1 MGNVYNAVY
10 SVKGGCG
17 KTAFSILL
25 SYYLSEKSGKGRK
38 VCLVDTDIMGSS
50 MLNAFLPFSAIDEI
64 SEFVTAHNF
73 INDIV
78 DLDKLADTSR
88 FFVNT
93 NDLEKLYPLEQ
104 TISEDSV
111 VMEKKGFEIT
121 FCSPK
126 SSDINKFRI
135 GEEGGFETDIFHQ
148 MFRADFCSFINN
160 NFGSKKHIVFDMPPG
175 SDGFSNIVFNS
186 VFETNS
192 INTENNH
199 IGNEEDTRNLFF
211 IINLDYGSIFTVL
224 RELQTLMKK
233 SKIKFPDNIVI
244 VINSTTPLNE
254 ELLKDLPYERIR
266 YLAEKINEMLID
278 MRKTEYDSI
287 NFIKVEFNQKYWDA
301 LCMRGGL
308 AKTHLSQIFRD
319 IVRIDTYG
327 MSDIKQSMWDEK
339 DSRELFDV
347 LNTKR
352 R

>member
-25 SYYLSEKSGKGRK
+25 SYYLSKKSGKGRK

-50 MLNAFLPFSAIDEI
+50 MLNAFLPFSNIDEI
-64 SEFVTAHNF
+64 SEFVIAHDF

-78 DLDKLADTSR
+78 DLDKLADTRR
-88 FFVNT
+88 FFANT
-93 NDLEKLYPLEQ
+93 NDWGKFYNSKSSTE
-104 TISEDSV
+104 EDIV
-111 VMEKKGFEIT
+111 VLNEEGFDIT

-148 MFRADFCSFINN
+148 MFKSDFCSFINN
-160 NFGSKKHIVFDMPPG
+160 NFGSKDYIVFDMPPG
-175 SDGFSNIVFNS
+175 SDGYSNIVFNS
-186 VFETNS
+186 LFESNS

-211 IINLDYGSIFTVL
+211 IINLEYSSIFIVL
-224 RELQTLMKK
+224 RELETLMKK
-233 SKIKFPDNIVI
+233 SKIKFPNNIFI
-244 VINSTTPLNE
+244 VINSTAPLE
-254 ELLKDLPYERIR
+254 EKFKNKPDERMK
-266 YLAEKINEMLID
+266 YLAEKISEMLSD

-301 LCMRGGL
+301 LCDGKGL
-308 AKTHLSQIFRD
+308 AKTHLSQVFGEMLKIK
-319 IVRIDTYG
+319 IYSI
-327 MSDIKQSMWDEK
+327 SDIKQSISDDKEL
-339 DSRELFDV
+339 RELFDV
-347 LNTKR
+347 VNTKR